1 MISPCPWGRR
11 RAGGQT
17 RELLAST
24 SAGIA
29 LLFPG
34 VAPHVIPRRLP
45 EARLVV
51 LSERQTP
58 YPLRALPEVQVGDHK
73 TERPSM
79 LRRQRLA
86 VVLVGEEHA
95 LGLEVCQ
102 REGCGVVAVAAHP
115 HALRLLP
122 P

>member
-58 YPLRALPEVQVGDHK
+58 YPLRALPEVPGGEQK
-73 TERPSM
+73 TERASR

-86 VVLVGEEHA
+86 VGLVGQEDDF
-95 LGLEVCQ
+95 GL
-102 REGCGVVAVAAHP
+102 A
-115 HALRLLP
+115 
-122 P
+122 